1 MRLYSGTSVD
11 FISDTVHNRIA
22 DKLKDA
28 YFISYRREAA
38 PSEVNSWRN
47 SLRAVAQLFQNARLD
62 DHGILLEYEL
72 PLTSKRLDCLIT
84 GRNELLHDNAVIIEL
99 KQWDRCEEAD
109 GDRIVTFV
117 GRANRDVLH
126 PSVQVGQYKMY
137 LEDGHT
143 VFHGGEDPV
152 ALRACSYLHNYSF
165 MTADPILAPKFET
178 ALSEFPLFSSDDV
191 DKLTDYLRPKLS
203 RGQGMHALGRI
214 LESKYRPS
222 KKLLDHVGRLLEGR
236 PEYVLLD
243 EQLVAFDRV
252 LAEAKQAYKQ
262 KQKAA
267 IVIRGG
273 PGTGKSVIALNLL
286 SALSRTG
293 LNTHYVTGSKAFTET
308 LRRIVGRRA
317 SQQVK
322 YFNSYTQAA
331 VNDVDVMICDEAH
344 RIRDHSH
351 TRYTPRAQRSLK
363 PQVQEL
369 FDASKV
375 GVFFVDDNQ
384 VVRPGEIGSAKMI
397 LKQAEQNKAK
407 VFEYKLEA
415 QFRCSGS
422 DGFINWVNNTLEI
435 ERTAN
440 VLWNLNDKFD
450 FRIVGSPEELENLIK
465 ERICDGATARLTAGF
480 CWPWSDPEPSGALV
494 SDVIV
499 GEYVRPWNAKS
510 SAGRLARE
518 VPPENLWAYDARGSD
533 QIGCIYTA
541 QGFEFDYI
549 GVIFG
554 PDLVYRHGVG
564 WIGDKTKSFD
574 TVVKRSKEKFVDLV
588 KNTYRV
594 LFTRG
599 MKGCFVYF
607 MDKETEQLFRSRTE
621 KMGETPNRDIAAP
634 LNAQTSAKLHQ
645 GEMRY

>member
-1 MRLYSGTSVD
+1 MRLYSGSSLD
-11 FISDTVHNRIA
+11 FIDDSVHNRIA
-22 DKLKDA
+22 DKLRDA
-28 YFISYRREAA
+28 YFVTCRREAS

-47 SLRAVAQLFQNARLD
+47 SLRAISQVFDKAALN
-62 DHGILLEYEL
+62 DHGVLLEYEL

-84 GRNELLHDNAVIIEL
+84 GRNEMLHDNAVIIEL
-99 KQWDRCEEAD
+99 KQWDRCEEGD
-109 GDRIVTFV
+109 GDRVVTFV
-117 GRANRDVLH
+117 GHADRDVLH

-143 VFHGGEDPV
+143 AFHEGQDPI
-152 ALRACSYLHNYSF
+152 ALKACSYLHNYSF
-165 MTADPILAPKFET
+165 AANDPILAGKFES
-178 ALSEFPLFSSDDV
+178 ALREFPLFSSDDV
-191 DKLTDYLRPKLS
+191 DKLTDYLRPELS
-203 RGQGMHALGRI
+203 HGEGMHALNRI

-252 LAEAKQAYKQ
+252 LTEAKQAHKD
-262 KQKAA
+262 KRKAT

-322 YFNSYTQAA
+322 YFNSYIDAGA
-331 VNDVDVMICDEAH
+331 NDIDVMICDEAH
-344 RIRDHSH
+344 RIREHSH
-351 TRYTPRAQRSLK
+351 TRYTPRSQRSLK
-363 PQVQEL
+363 LQIQEL

-375 GVFFVDDNQ
+375 IVFFVDDNQ

-397 LKQAEQNKAK
+397 LNHAKQSKCR
-407 VFEYKLEA
+407 VFDYKLEA
-415 QFRCSGS
+415 QFRCNGS

-450 FRIVGSPEELENLIK
+450 FRIVESPEELEKLIK
-465 ERICDGATARLTAGF
+465 ERIQAGATGRLTAGF
-480 CWPWSDPEPSGALV
+480 CWPWSDPEPSGSLV
-494 SDVIV
+494 SDVTI

-510 SAGRLARE
+510 SAGRLVRE
-518 VPPENLWAYDARGSD
+518 VPPENLWAHDARGSD

-541 QGFEFDYI
+541 QGFEFDYV

-564 WIGDKTKSFD
+564 WMGDKTKSFD
-574 TVVKRSKEKFVDLV
+574 TVVKRSKENFVDLV

-594 LFTRG
+594 LLTRG
-599 MKGCFVYF
+599 MKGCFVHF
-607 MDKETEQLFRSRTE
+607 VDKETEQLFKSRTE
-621 KMGETPNRDIAAP
+621 RIGDPARRDVIEAEPQRERRP
-634 LNAQTSAKLHQ
+634 LEQT
-645 GEMRY
+645 EML

>member
-1 MRLYSGTSVD
+1 VD
-11 FISDTVHNRIA
+11 
-22 DKLKDA
+22 
-28 YFISYRREAA
+28 
-38 PSEVNSWRN
+38 SWRN
-47 SLRAVAQLFQNARLD
+47 SLRAVSQVFENARLN
-62 DHGILLEYEL
+62 DHGVLLEYEL

-99 KQWDRCEEAD
+99 KQWDRCEDGD

-117 GRANRDVLH
+117 GQANRDVLH
-126 PSVQVGQYKMY
+126 PSIQVGQYKMY

-143 VFHGGEDPV
+143 VFHEGEDPI
-152 ALRACSYLHNYSF
+152 ALKACSYLHNYSF
-165 MTADPILAPKFET
+165 VEDDPILASKFDG
-178 ALSEFPLFSSDDV
+178 ALAEFPLFSSDDV
-191 DKLTDYLRPKLS
+191 EKLTGYLRPELS
-203 RGQGMHALGRI
+203 RGQGMQALGRI

-252 LAEAKQAYKQ
+252 LTEAKHAYKD
-262 KQKAA
+262 KRKAT
-267 IVIRGG
+267 IIIRGG

-322 YFNSYTQAA
+322 YFNSYTDAGA
-331 VNDVDVMICDEAH
+331 NDVDVMICDEAH
-344 RIRDHSH
+344 RIREHSH
-351 TRYTPRAQRSLK
+351 TRYTPRSQRSLK
-363 PQVQEL
+363 LQIQEL

-384 VVRPGEIGSAKMI
+384 VVRPGEIGSAKLI
-397 LKQAEQNKAK
+397 LNQAKQSKCR

-450 FRIVGSPEELENLIK
+450 FRIIDSPEALEKLIK
-465 ERICDGATARLTAGF
+465 DRIQAGATGRLTAGF
-480 CWPWSDPEPSGALV
+480 CWPWSDPEPSGSLV
-494 SDVIV
+494 SDVTI

-510 SAGRLARE
+510 NAGRLVRE
-518 VPPENLWAYDARGSD
+518 VPPENLWAHDARGSD

-541 QGFEFDYI
+541 QGFEFDYV

-554 PDLVYRHGVG
+554 PDLVYRHGIG
-564 WIGDKTKSFD
+564 WVGDKTKSFD
-574 TVVKRSKEKFVDLV
+574 TVVKRSREQFVDLV

-594 LFTRG
+594 LLTRG
-599 MKGCFVYF
+599 MKGCYVYF
-607 MDKETEQLFRSRTE
+607 MDRETEKFFRSRTE
-621 KMGETPNRDIAAP
+621 RLGAEPNREMPHSTADRPAEI
-634 LNAQTSAKLHQ
+634 LLQT
-645 GEMRY
+645 EML

>member
-1 MRLYSGTSVD
+1 MRLYSGSSID
-11 FISDTVHNRIA
+11 FIDDTVHNRIA
-22 DKLKDA
+22 DKLRDA
-28 YFISYRREAA
+28 YFVTYRREAS
-38 PSEVNSWRN
+38 PGEINSWRN
-47 SLRAVAQLFQNARLD
+47 SLRAVSQVFEKARLN
-62 DHGILLEYEL
+62 DHGVLLEYEL
-72 PLTSKRLDCLIT
+72 PLTSKRLDCLIA
-84 GRNELLHDNAVIIEL
+84 GRNEMLHDNAVIIEL
-99 KQWDRCEEAD
+99 KQWDRCDESD

-117 GRANRDVLH
+117 GQANRDVLH
-126 PSVQVGQYKMY
+126 PSIQVGQYKMY
-137 LEDGHT
+137 LQDGHT
-143 VFHGGEDPV
+143 AFHEGEDPV
-152 ALRACSYLHNYSF
+152 ALKACSYLHNYTF
-165 MTADPILAPKFET
+165 GADDPILARKFET
-178 ALSEFPLFSSDDV
+178 ALAEFPLFSADDV
-191 DKLTDYLRPKLS
+191 DKLTDYLRPELS

-236 PEYVLLD
+236 SEYVLLD

-252 LAEAKQAYKQ
+252 IAEAKHAYKD
-262 KQKAA
+262 KRKAT

-308 LRRIVGRRA
+308 VRRIVGRRA

-322 YFNSYTQAA
+322 YFNSYTDVAA
-331 VNDVDVMICDEAH
+331 NDVDVMICDEAH
-344 RIRDHSH
+344 RIREHSH
-351 TRYTPRAQRSLK
+351 TRYTPRSQRSLK
-363 PQVQEL
+363 LQIQEL

-397 LKQAEQNKAK
+397 LNQAKQNKCRI
-407 VFEYKLEA
+407 FEYKLEA

-450 FRIVGSPEELENLIK
+450 FRIVESPEELERLIK
-465 ERICDGATARLTAGF
+465 EQIRAGATARLTAGF
-480 CWPWSDPEPSGALV
+480 CWPWSDPDPSGSLI
-494 SDVIV
+494 SDVTV

-510 SAGRLARE
+510 TAGRVARE
-518 VPPENLWAYDARGSD
+518 VPPETLWAYDARGSD
-533 QIGCIYTA
+533 QIGCVYTA
-541 QGFEFDYI
+541 QGFEFDYVGI
-549 GVIFG
+549 IFG
-554 PDLVYRHGVG
+554 PDLVYRHALG

-574 TVVKRSKEKFVDLV
+574 TVVKRSKENFVDLV

-594 LFTRG
+594 LLTRG

-621 KMGETPNRDIAAP
+621 RTGEPQERDIAVDAVKQDTP
-634 LNAQTSAKLHQ
+634 NFQQT
-645 GEMRY
+645 EML

>member
-1 MRLYSGTSVD
+1 
-11 FISDTVHNRIA
+11 
-22 DKLKDA
+22 
-28 YFISYRREAA
+28 
-38 PSEVNSWRN
+38 
-47 SLRAVAQLFQNARLD
+47 
-62 DHGILLEYEL
+62 
-72 PLTSKRLDCLIT
+72 
-84 GRNELLHDNAVIIEL
+84 
-99 KQWDRCEEAD
+99 
-109 GDRIVTFV
+109 
-117 GRANRDVLH
+117 
-126 PSVQVGQYKMY
+126 MY

-143 VFHGGEDPV
+143 VFHEGEDPV
-152 ALRACSYLHNYSF
+152 ALKACSYLHNYSF
-165 MTADPILAPKFET
+165 AANDPILARKFEN
-178 ALSEFPLFSSDDV
+178 ALTEFPLFSSDDV
-191 DKLTDYLRPKLS
+191 DKLTDYLRPELS
-203 RGQGMHALGRI
+203 RGQGMHALNRI

-243 EQLVAFDRV
+243 EQLLAFDRV
-252 LAEAKQAYKQ
+252 LTEARQAHKD
-262 KQKAA
+262 KRKAT

-286 SALSRTG
+286 SALSQTG

-322 YFNSYTQAA
+322 YFNSYIDAG
-331 VNDVDVMICDEAH
+331 VNDIDVMICDEAH
-344 RIRDHSH
+344 RIREHSH
-351 TRYTPRAQRSLK
+351 TRYTPRSQRSLK
-363 PQVQEL
+363 LQIQEL

-397 LKQAEQNKAK
+397 LNQAKKNNCR

-422 DGFINWVNNTLEI
+422 DAFINWVNNTLEI

-450 FRIVGSPEELENLIK
+450 FRVVESPEALETLIK
-465 ERICDGATARLTAGF
+465 ERIQAGATGRLTAGF
-480 CWPWSDPEPSGALV
+480 CWPWSDPEPSGSLV
-494 SDVIV
+494 SDVVV

-510 SAGRLARE
+510 SAGRLVRE
-518 VPPENLWAYDARGSD
+518 VPPENLWAHDARGSD

-541 QGFEFDYI
+541 QGFEFDYV

-564 WIGDKTKSFD
+564 WAGDKTKSFD
-574 TVVKRSKEKFVDLV
+574 TVVKRSGEHFVDLV

-594 LFTRG
+594 LLTRG
-599 MKGCFVYF
+599 IRGCYVYF
-607 MDKETEQLFRSRTE
+607 MDRETEKFFQSRTE
-621 KMGETPNRDIAAP
+621 RQGTEPNREMPDSTADRAAEIF
-634 LNAQTSAKLHQ
+634 LQT
-645 GEMRY
+645 EML

>member
-1 MRLYSGTSVD
+1 MRLYSGSSID
-11 FISDTVHNRIA
+11 FIDDTVHNRIA
-22 DKLKDA
+22 DKLRDA
-28 YFISYRREAA
+28 YFVTYRREAS
-38 PSEVNSWRN
+38 PSEINSWRN
-47 SLRAVAQLFQNARLD
+47 SLRAVSQVFENTLD
-62 DHGILLEYEL
+62 
-72 PLTSKRLDCLIT
+72 
-84 GRNELLHDNAVIIEL
+84 
-99 KQWDRCEEAD
+99 
-109 GDRIVTFV
+109 
-117 GRANRDVLH
+117 
-126 PSVQVGQYKMY
+126 
-137 LEDGHT
+137 
-143 VFHGGEDPV
+143 
-152 ALRACSYLHNYSF
+152 
-165 MTADPILAPKFET
+165 
-178 ALSEFPLFSSDDV
+178 
-191 DKLTDYLRPKLS
+191 
-203 RGQGMHALGRI
+203 RI

-222 KKLLDHVGRLLEGR
+222 KKLLDHVGRLLEGQA
-236 PEYVLLD
+236 EYVLLD

-252 LAEAKQAYKQ
+252 LAEAKNAYKD
-262 KQKAA
+262 KRKAI

-322 YFNSYTQAA
+322 YFNSYTAA
-331 VNDVDVMICDEAH
+331 AANDVDVMICDEAH
-344 RIRDHSH
+344 RIREHSH
-351 TRYTPRAQRSLK
+351 TRYTPRSQRSLK
-363 PQVQEL
+363 PQIQEL
-369 FDASKV
+369 FEASKV

-397 LKQAEQNKAK
+397 VKQARENDCRL
-407 VFEYKLEA
+407 FEYKLEA

-450 FRIVGSPEELENLIK
+450 FRIVESPNELEKLIK
-465 ERICDGATARLTAGF
+465 ERIQAGATARLTAGF
-480 CWPWSDPEPSGALV
+480 CWPWSDPEPTGTLV
-494 SDVIV
+494 SDVMV

-533 QIGCIYTA
+533 QIGCIYTV
-541 QGFEFDYI
+541 QGFEFDYV
-549 GVIFG
+549 GLIFG
-554 PDLVYRHGVG
+554 PDLVYRHGEG

-574 TVVKRSKEKFVDLV
+574 TVVKRSGEHFVDLV

-594 LFTRG
+594 LLTRG
-599 MKGCFVYF
+599 IKGCFVYF

-621 KMGETPNRDIAAP
+621 TTGEPPSRKITETFENPTTN
-634 LNAQTSAKLHQ
+634 KLHQ
-645 GEMRY
+645 TEMRY